1 MSATKKPRL
10 EASALETT
18 PELEALVLALH
29 EIGAVKVA
37 PAAPA
42 TPCAS
47 ESPAISTLRARVS
60 RWHSRTPRTAVLRNP
75 VCARAANAAGHCGIA
90 VGFFQMKGR
99 GGLFL
104 SEPSFEEAGIASSK
118 VESCKCVFKCDFARA
133 VGIALRERHPLS
145 Q

>member
-10 EASALETT
+10 EESALETT

-60 RWHSRTPRTAVLRNP
+60 RWSRTPGTAVLRNP
-75 VCARAANAAGHCGIA
+75 VCARAADAAGHLGIA
-90 VGFFQMKGR
+90 VGFFRMKGR
-99 GGLFL
+99 EGLFL

-118 VESCKCVFKCDFARA
+118 VQSCKCVFKCDFARG
-133 VGIALRERHPLS
+133 VRIALRERHPLS